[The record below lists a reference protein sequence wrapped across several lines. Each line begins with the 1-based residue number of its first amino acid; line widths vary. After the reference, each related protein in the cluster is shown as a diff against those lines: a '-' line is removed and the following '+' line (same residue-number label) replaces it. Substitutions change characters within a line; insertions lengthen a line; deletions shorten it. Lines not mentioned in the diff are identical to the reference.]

1 VATVGFLAP
10 ASAPQRRREL
20 CACILG
26 RFPAVSKF
34 ECQKLGFLDLLWSSR
49 GFGWLSGA
57 SLIIFV
63 GSAPTGNV
71 SERKKSTWKN
81 MSILEVFS
89 GQNLGRKMSGK

>member
-1 VATVGFLAP
+1 MATVGFLAL

-20 CACILG
+20 CACVLG

-63 GSAPTGNV
+63 VSAPTGDV
-71 SERKKSTWKN
+71 SERKKNNVEKYDIFEHFFPSK
-81 MSILEVFS
+81 M
-89 GQNLGRKMSGK
+89 LGAV